1 MIMNFLVIFLLC
13 CAALYG
19 WANIRRNVAP
29 LPVSV
34 TRLPNLNGIRFIAA
48 FLVLIHHIEQ
58 VKWMMHVPNVYP
70 FYLVK
75 NSGKLGV
82 GMFFVLSGF
91 LITYLLLHER
101 ERSGTIN
108 VRNFYARRML
118 RIWPLYM
125 LITMLAVFVFPQFPS
140 LFDYREVNPP
150 SLVYSVPRLILFLL
164 VMPNVA
170 IDFFESYYLSSPAWS
185 VGVEEQF
192 YILWPHV
199 MRTKDWV
206 KKMKAILLFGL
217 GIVTVLGISTLWYLH
232 LTPLAN
238 LGSIVTIIL
247 VFMGQFRISLMLIG
261 AAGATMLYHKHPFM
275 TRWLFAPSVQ
285 IIGYSALLAMWGT
298 GFRVPGCNL
307 EVYGLFFG
315 LLILNVAGN
324 PATLVRLDYPVFE
337 KLGQISYGIYL
348 YHIPIIVLLINLIQY
363 IMPASAGLAFNIVLY
378 GSGIGITIL
387 IANLSYDYFEMM
399 FLRLKDRRFSALPR
413 KKLAVEH
420 KEEAE

>member
-1 MIMNFLVIFLLC
+1 MNFLVVFLLC

-19 WANIRRNVAP
+19 WANIRRNAAP
-29 LPVSV
+29 LPVST

-58 VKWMMHVPNVYP
+58 VKWMMNVPNVYP

-125 LITMLAVFVFPQFPS
+125 LITMLAIFVFPQLPS
-140 LFDYREVNPP
+140 LFDFREVNPP
-150 SLVYSVPRLILFLL
+150 SSVYFVPRLILFLL

-199 MRTKDWV
+199 MRTRNWF
-206 KKMKAILLFGL
+206 KKMKAILLFAL
-217 GIVTVLGISTLWYLH
+217 GIVTVLGISTYWYLH
-232 LTPLAN
+232 LTPLAD
-238 LGSIVTIIL
+238 LASVVTIIL

-261 AAGATMLYHKHPFM
+261 AAGATMLYRKHPFM

-285 IIGYSALLAMWGT
+285 IIGYATLLAMWGT
-298 GFRVPGCNL
+298 GFQVPGFNL

-324 PATLVRLDYPVFE
+324 PKTLVRLDYPVFE

-348 YHIPIIVLLINLIQY
+348 YHIPIVVLLINLIQY
-363 IMPASAGLAFNIVLY
+363 IMPASSGLAFNIVLY
-378 GSGIGITIL
+378 TSGIGITVL

-399 FLRLKDRRFSALPR
+399 FLRLKDRRFSALPQ
-413 KKLAVEH
+413 KKRALEH
-420 KEEAE
+420 K